1 MIITIIA
8 HGSRE
13 SIFNMVIHIITE
25 HVNLDMASVVC
36 TRLMPYLDLHALHYY
51 TDLDIAL
58 RDSINSNKD
67 DANEILNI
75 L

>member
-1 MIITIIA
+1 MTITIIV

-25 HVNLDMASVVC
+25 HINLDMVSVVC
-36 TRLMPYLDLHALHYY
+36 YQFFTLLYRFRYF
-51 TDLDIAL
+51 AL

>member
-1 MIITIIA
+1 
-8 HGSRE
+8 
-13 SIFNMVIHIITE
+13 
-25 HVNLDMASVVC
+25 
-36 TRLMPYLDLHALHYY
+36 MPYLDLHALHYY